1 MYHAGDQT
9 AMTLNDYEREHN
21 SFLRGLGAEC
31 AALLKSDGSF
41 PLKKTCEVALYGNG
55 ARRTIIGET
64 GSG

>member
-1 MYHAGDQT
+1 
-9 AMTLNDYEREHN
+9 MTLNDYEREHN

-41 PLKKTCEVALYGNG
+41 PLKKPCEVALYGNG
-55 ARRTIIGET
+55 ARRTIMGET